1 MIVSTLSMIA
11 STASLDGGA
20 SARFCENWP
29 LFMISSSA
37 ARARDTRLFIVPSA
51 QSQMLA
57 ASS

>member
-1 MIVSTLSMIA
+1 MISTLSMIA
-11 STASLDGGA
+11 SIASLAGGA

-29 LFMISSSA
+29 RVMISSRA
-37 ARARDTRLFIVPSA
+37 PRARETRLFIVPSA